1 MEINYYQIG
10 ILIIQCVLISGLIL
24 LLFSIRLKIGISLL
38 YAALGLFQYMQVFL
52 ASTVYVEIAKGILV
66 SPGSSVLFAGSL
78 FAVLLI
84 YIKEDATETRKI
96 IYALLISNIIISIL
110 LFVFGLHFN
119 GTDVYNPLNVSTKFF
134 DYNAW
139 VLLIGTITLFIDAIL
154 IIILFEF
161 ISKYVSNLLL
171 RIYLTMILVLSFD
184 TVFFSLLAFWNYDNL
199 KSIIASGIIAK
210 NSSVIIYGFIFYIYL
225 KKFEKG
231 KKSNPIHFKD
241 VFHALSYK
249 QKFEI
254 VQNQKELELKNAEKK
269 IKQSIIKYETLANI
283 TPVGVFLTKPNGY
296 TTYVNP
302 KWTTISG
309 LSQSEALG
317 YNWLNAVHP
326 EDKIQTKKGWDLATN
341 NKKSSYAEYRF
352 IHPDGSIKWVL
363 GQAVPEI
370 DTDNQIIGYVGTITD
385 ITEIKNYEKEL
396 IKTKEKA
403 EESDR
408 LKTAFLHNL
417 SHEIRTPMNA
427 IIGFSGFLTKPN
439 LTDEKRNNFISIIIN
454 SSNQLLSIVTDILT
468 ISLLETKQEKINID
482 KVNVKN
488 LLTELITI
496 FEPQAISKNISIS
509 VEYDLNDQQ
518 SEIYTDKTKV
528 TQILSNLITNSLKF
542 TSKGYVKFGYK
553 IITKVELNEIEFFV
567 KDTGIGIQPEYQE
580 IIFEHFRQA
589 NKEIQQSFGGTGLG
603 IAISKAFVE
612 LLGGKIWVQSEI
624 KKGSTF
630 YFTIPYN
637 PVIETKKLSNKIPEI
652 SEPKMVLVADDD
664 DYNYLYIK
672 KLLSVFDID
681 TVRANDGVET
691 IEICKSNSD
700 INLILMDIK
709 MPLITGDKAAQIIKS
724 KNPDLPIIAQSAYA
738 MGSEKAKYKGIF
750 DDYMVKPI
758 SKEILIKI
766 MNKYLITK

>member
-664 DYNYLYIK
+664 DYNYIYIK